1 MKIIVDAMGGDNA
14 PQAIVE
20 GSLDA
25 QKVHGVDI
33 VLVGRAEE
41 ILKAAEACGVKEL
54 PAGVEIKDAREVVEI
69 ADDPAIAFKVK
80 KDSSLTVGMN
90 LLKEGHGDAF
100 VSAGSTGALL
110 AGATLLV
117 KRIKGIR
124 RASMGPMVPVYGGR
138 AILCDCGANADCTA
152 EYLLQFAYMGSYYVK
167 RVCGVE
173 NPRVGLLNIG
183 AEESKGDTLRHEV
196 FPLLKEAGEAGRIN
210 FIGNIE
216 AHDAMLGGAD
226 VIVADGFSG
235 NIFLKSVEGTA
246 KFMLK
251 ELKQVFYANTKTK
264 VGAMLLKKDMGHIKS
279 LLDASEVGGS
289 PFLGISKPVIKAHGS
304 SDARAICNAILRAKE
319 YAESGFI
326 EAVQQNI
333 ELMKVER
340 GGEKVTAT
348 P

>member
-1 MKIIVDAMGGDNA
+1 MKIIVDAMGGDHA
-14 PQAIVE
+14 PAAAVQGA
-20 GSLDA
+20 LDA
-25 QKVHGVDI
+25 HKIHGVDI
-33 VLVGRAEE
+33 TLVGRAEE
-41 ILKAAEACGVKEL
+41 ILKCVEAAGVKEL
-54 PAGVEIKDAREVVEI
+54 PAGVEIRDAREVVEI
-69 ADDPAIAFKVK
+69 ADDPATAFKVK

-90 LLKEGHGDAF
+90 LLKAGEGDAF

-124 RASMGPMVPVYGGR
+124 RAAMGPMVPVYGGR
-138 AILCDCGANADCTA
+138 AILCDCGANADCTP

-183 AEESKGDTLRHEV
+183 AEESKGDSLRHETYA
-196 FPLLKEAGEAGRIN
+196 LLKEAGEAGRIN

-216 AHDAMLGGAD
+216 ANDAMLGGAD

-251 ELKQVFYANTKTK
+251 ELKKVFYMNTKTK
-264 VGAMLLKKDMGHIKS
+264 VGAMN

-304 SDARAICNAILRAKE
+304 SDARAICNAVLRAKE

-326 EAVQQNI
+326 EDIQQNI

-340 GGEKVTAT
+340 GSEKVSASS
-348 P
+348 